1 MKSQI
6 TEEEKRKHHTHIM
19 KSTHP
24 DALTRKEIIEK
35 TKCPPYTFDYLN
47 QCGRLPVVARSLR
60 RGIPSMYHYDSITI
74 IIKHLVQR
82 YKSN

>member
-1 MKSQI
+1 MESQI
-6 TEEEKRKHHTHIM
+6 TEEEKSKHYTHIM

-24 DALTRKEIIEK
+24 DALTRREIIEK

-60 RGIPSMYHYDSITI
+60 RGLPSMYHYDSITI
-74 IIKHLVQR
+74 IQDHLDRR
-82 YKSN
+82 YQTV